1 MRRRPLATCAIV
13 AVLQCPTGVL
23 ADESE
28 ASFHVELAPVAL
40 RTGASEADHLLP
52 SPGENRDT
60 IPAARLSIRGT
71 WGLSDTWAFEIG
83 VGGLVGDRVTVPGPA
98 IPGGGSE
105 YRERPIALRA
115 TTGLTARL
123 GVRWIPT
130 VTAFAGYQ
138 LRISTAREQ
147 LTAGGTM
154 FSAFAD
160 DATSDLLVG
169 IGVGLDYRFGARW
182 VGGVSVQAIHAF
194 PIGDQPYDAIEIP
207 IWLGYYWY
215 PRW

>member
-1 MRRRPLATCAIV
+1 
-13 AVLQCPTGVL
+13 
-23 ADESE
+23 
-28 ASFHVELAPVAL
+28 
-40 RTGASEADHLLP
+40 
-52 SPGENRDT
+52 
-60 IPAARLSIRGT
+60 
-71 WGLSDTWAFEIG
+71 
-83 VGGLVGDRVTVPGPA
+83 
-98 IPGGGSE
+98 
-105 YRERPIALRA
+105 
-115 TTGLTARL
+115 
-123 GVRWIPT
+123 VRWIPT

-194 PIGDQPYDAIEIP
+194 PIDGEPYDAIEIP
-207 IWLGYYWY
+207 VWFGYYWY